1 MQQHSRIVELPFDKV
16 SNKNE
21 YVSAG
26 QDLANNG
33 LGKHL
38 AEGSFMVSPDG
49 LSFIREQSFTQLYNK
64 KVSQERKARI
74 EFWLKLLGGIA
85 AIFGIIFGFVK
96 SCS

>member
-1 MQQHSRIVELPFDKV
+1 MSLTKERAALLDKILTTATPQNRIVELPFDKV

-49 LSFIREQSFTQLYNK
+49 LSLSANRVLLNSIIRK
-64 KVSQERKARI
+64 
-74 EFWLKLLGGIA
+74 
-85 AIFGIIFGFVK
+85 
-96 SCS
+96 